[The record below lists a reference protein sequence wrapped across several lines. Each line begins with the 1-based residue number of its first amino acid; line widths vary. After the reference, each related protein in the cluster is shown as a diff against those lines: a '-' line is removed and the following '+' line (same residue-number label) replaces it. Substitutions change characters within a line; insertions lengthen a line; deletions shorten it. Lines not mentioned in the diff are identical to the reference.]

1 MLTEPSNVTGYARLK
16 PREACVVLAVLVVV
30 ACFCVGVTLSPLANN
45 NFHDQLEP
53 GKGDVALYR
62 AEIDRIHAGESYYDA
77 AGEELRARG
86 YPTGSLFNW
95 RFPIPQWLIG
105 LVMPSAVLGK
115 ALLCGLALAL
125 MLTTFESLAREE
137 QNRLRRPI
145 ACGLLL
151 TGPLMPCV
159 LGDLFMFPVLWGGV
173 LIALSICAYALDR
186 PRTGVALGIAAVFF
200 RELAMPY
207 CLVAM
212 AIAWWYKR
220 RGELAWWIAGLALFT
235 LCYGLHCLR
244 VSQLITSADQ
254 LHKEGWVQFGGAA
267 FVIATAQMN
276 AYLLLLPQWVT
287 ALYFVAALFGFAGWH
302 TPMGQRVGLTACAFV
317 VAFAVAG
324 QEFNQYWGSLTAPL
338 LCFGVIRFPAS
349 LRDTWKA
356 AFGTALEKRCVASP
370 NSH

>member
-1 MLTEPSNVTGYARLK
+1 MLTEASNVTGYVRLK
-16 PREACVVLAVLVVV
+16 PREACLVLAVLVVV
-30 ACFCVGVTLSPLANN
+30 ACFCVGVTLSPLASSNL
-45 NFHDQLEP
+45 HAQLETD
-53 GKGDVALYR
+53 KGDIALYR
-62 AEIDRIHAGESYYDA
+62 AEIERIRAGESYYDV

-95 RFPIPQWLIG
+95 RFPILQWVVG
-105 LVMPSAVLGK
+105 YVMPSPVLAK
-115 ALLCGLALAL
+115 ALLCGLGLAL
-125 MLTTFESLAREE
+125 MLAAFEALAREE

-159 LGDLFMFPVLWGGV
+159 LGDLFMFPVLWSGI
-173 LIALSICAYALDR
+173 LIALSICAYALNR

-212 AIAWWYKR
+212 AIAWWTKR
-220 RGELAWWIAGLALFT
+220 RGELVWWMAGLGLFA
-235 LCYGLHCLR
+235 LCYSLHCLR
-244 VSQLITSADQ
+244 VSELITSSDR

-267 FVIATAQMN
+267 FVIATTQMT

-287 ALYFVAALFGFAGWH
+287 ALYFTAAMFGFAGWH

-324 QEFNQYWGSLTAPL
+324 QQFNQYWGSLTAPL
-338 LCFGVIRFPAS
+338 FCFGVIRFPAS

-356 AFGTALEKRCVASP
+356 AFEAYVEEQRVASP
-370 NSH
+370 